1 MKIDTYEKSYNG
13 TRSLYNLIK
22 LGRNRY
28 TIELRIYE
36 EITEEE
42 EKFFKKL
49 FKEEMKKYKDT
60 EEDVFEFMTEI
71 AALFKEHKKIP
82 YYYHYL
88 RFANIDITVNNKE
101 NKVYKK
107 ENFKRIIDVLKGDNL
122 GIYVT
127 TNKEWETI
135 HQD

>member
-13 TRSLYNLIK
+13 THSLYNLIK
-22 LGRNRY
+22 LARNRY

-42 EKFFKKL
+42 EEFFKKL

-101 NKVYKK
+101 KKVYKK
-107 ENFKRIIDVLKGDNL
+107 ENFKHIIDVLDGYNL
-122 GIYVT
+122 SICVT

-135 HQD
+135 H

>member
-1 MKIDTYEKSYNG
+1 MKIDTYENTYNG
-13 TRSLYNLIK
+13 THSLYNLIK

-36 EITEEE
+36 EI
-42 EKFFKKL
+42 
-49 FKEEMKKYKDT
+49 T

-107 ENFKRIIDVLKGDNL
+107 ENFKHIIDVLKGDNL

>member
-1 MKIDTYEKSYNG
+1 MKIDTYAKSYNG
-13 TRSLYNLIK
+13 THSLYNLIK

-36 EITEEE
+36 EIEEE
-42 EKFFKKL
+42 EEIFFEELFKK
-49 FKEEMKKYKDT
+49 EIKKYEDT

-71 AALFKEHKKIP
+71 VSLFKKHKKIL

-88 RFANIDITVNNKE
+88 RFANIDITINNKE
-101 NKVYKK
+101 KKIYGK
-107 ENFKRIIDVLKGDNL
+107 ENFKHIIEVLKEKNL

-127 TNKEWETI
+127 TYKEWETI
-135 HQD
+135 YHD

>member
-1 MKIDTYEKSYNG
+1 MKIDVYEKSYNG
-13 TRSLYNLIK
+13 TYSLYNLIK

-36 EITEEE
+36 EITDEEE
-42 EKFFKKL
+42 NFFKKL
-49 FKEEMKKYKDT
+49 FKEEIKKYKDT

-71 AALFKEHKKIP
+71 AALFEEHKKIP

-101 NKVYKK
+101 KRIYKK
-107 ENFKRIIDVLKGDNL
+107 EQFEPLIDALKGDNL

-127 TNKEWETI
+127 TNKEWQTI
-135 HQD
+135 YQD

>member
-1 MKIDTYEKSYNG
+1 MKIDTYAKSYNG
-13 TRSLYNLIK
+13 THSLYNLIK

-36 EITEEE
+36 EIEEE
-42 EKFFKKL
+42 EENFFEEL
-49 FKEEMKKYKDT
+49 FKEEIKKYKDT

-71 AALFKEHKKIP
+71 TSLFKKHKKIP

-101 NKVYKK
+101 KKIYEK
-107 ENFKRIIDVLKGDNL
+107 ENFKHIIEVLKGNNL

-127 TNKEWETI
+127 TDKKWETI
-135 HQD
+135 YRD

>member
-13 TRSLYNLIK
+13 THSLYNLIK

-36 EITEEE
+36 EINDEE

-49 FKEEMKKYKDT
+49 FKEEIKKYKDT

-71 AALFKEHKKIP
+71 TALFEEHKKIP

-88 RFANIDITVNNKE
+88 RFANIDITINNKE
-101 NKVYKK
+101 NKTYKA

-127 TNKEWETI
+127 TSKEWETI
-135 HQD
+135 YQD

>member
-1 MKIDTYEKSYNG
+1 MKIDTYENSYNG
-13 TRSLYNLIK
+13 THSLYNLIK

-36 EITEEE
+36 KISEEE
-42 EKFFKKL
+42 ESFFKKM
-49 FKEEMKKYKDT
+49 FKEEIKKYKDT
-60 EEDVFEFMTEI
+60 EEDVFEFMIEI
-71 AALFKEHKKIP
+71 ASLFKEHKKIP

-101 NKVYKK
+101 KKIYGK
-107 ENFKRIIDVLKGDNL
+107 ENFKHIIEVLKGDNL

-127 TNKEWETI
+127 TDKEWETI
-135 HQD
+135 YCD

>member
-13 TRSLYNLIK
+13 THSLYNLIK

-71 AALFKEHKKIP
+71 AVLFKEQKKIP

-88 RFANIDITVNNKE
+88 QFANINVTVNNKE
-101 NKVYKK
+101 KKVYKK
-107 ENFKRIIDVLKGDNL
+107 ENFKHIIDVLDGYNL
-122 GIYVT
+122 SICVT

-135 HQD
+135 H

>member
-13 TRSLYNLIK
+13 THSLYNLIK
-22 LGRNRY
+22 LARNRY

-42 EKFFKKL
+42 EEFFKKL

-101 NKVYKK
+101 NKVYEK
-107 ENFKRIIDVLKGDNL
+107 ENFKHIIDVLKGDNL

>member
-1 MKIDTYEKSYNG
+1 MEIQTYEASYNG
-13 TRSLYNLIK
+13 THSLYNLIK

-36 EITEEE
+36 KITEEE
-42 EKFFKKL
+42 EVFFKKL
-49 FKEEMKKYKDT
+49 FKEEMKKYKDI
-60 EEDVFEFMTEI
+60 EEDVFEFMIEI

-101 NKVYKK
+101 KKIYKK
-107 ENFKRIIDVLKGDNL
+107 KNFKHIIDVLKGDNL

-135 HQD
+135 Y

>member
-1 MKIDTYEKSYNG
+1 MKIDTYEKSYNR
-13 TRSLYNLIK
+13 THSLYNLIK

-49 FKEEMKKYKDT
+49 FKEEIKKYKDI

-71 AALFKEHKKIP
+71 AASFKEHKKIP

-88 RFANIDITVNNKE
+88 RFANIDVTVNNKE
-101 NKVYKK
+101 KKVYKK
-107 ENFKRIIDVLKGDNL
+107 ENFKCIIDVLKGDNL

-135 HQD
+135 YQD

>member
-13 TRSLYNLIK
+13 THSLYNLIK

-49 FKEEMKKYKDT
+49 NKDLT
-60 EEDVFEFMTEI
+60 
-71 AALFKEHKKIP
+71 K
-82 YYYHYL
+82 
-88 RFANIDITVNNKE
+88 N
-101 NKVYKK
+101 
-107 ENFKRIIDVLKGDNL
+107 
-122 GIYVT
+122 
-127 TNKEWETI
+127 W
-135 HQD
+135 

>member
-1 MKIDTYEKSYNG
+1 MEIQTYEASYNG
-13 TRSLYNLIK
+13 THSLYNLIK

-36 EITEEE
+36 KITEEE
-42 EKFFKKL
+42 EVFFKKL
-49 FKEEMKKYKDT
+49 FEEEMKKYKDI
-60 EEDVFEFMTEI
+60 EEDVFEFMIEI

-101 NKVYKK
+101 KKIYKK
-107 ENFKRIIDVLKGDNL
+107 ENFKHIIDVLKGDNL

-135 HQD
+135 Y